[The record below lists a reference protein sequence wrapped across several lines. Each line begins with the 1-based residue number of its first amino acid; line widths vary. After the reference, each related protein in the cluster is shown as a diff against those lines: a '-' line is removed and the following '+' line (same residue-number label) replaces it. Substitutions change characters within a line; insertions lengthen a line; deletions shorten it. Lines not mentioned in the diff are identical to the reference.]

1 MAADSRHTWLAIVA
15 RANARHVARLA
26 NHLLRKREAFV
37 RRSCRHHRAE
47 RCRGLE
53 TKLLACA
60 LCQAATNNEWDA
72 ATGAHFVEQHVG
84 FEFEFGDD
92 LFGPVARD
100 FTRIDIDI
108 DDVAGVETINVA
120 FERQGACVFH
130 CIEENRGDLA
140 ADADA
145 AIALVGNVRDVVAD
159 IPQHR
164 VGR

>member
-1 MAADSRHTWLAIVA
+1 MAADCRHTWLAIVA

-47 RCRGLE
+47 SARGLE
-53 TKLLACA
+53 TKLFACA
-60 LCQAATNNEWDA
+60 LCQAATNDEWDA

-84 FEFEFGDD
+84 FEFEFCDE

-100 FTRIDIDI
+100 FTCINIDV
-108 DDVAGVETINVA
+108 DDVAGVEIINVA
-120 FERQGACVFH
+120 FEWQGACVFH
-130 CIEENRGDLA
+130 RVEENRGDFA

-145 AIALVGNVRDVVAD
+145 AIALVRNIRDVVAD
-159 IPQHR
+159 KPQHR